1 MAKAIAIGALAMTV
15 LLFGLSGPAWSDEV
29 DACSG
34 PGLKLELPTASD
46 ASVDLILIPKAN
58 TTGPAGRRAPGLI
71 VEDALQRAIEHIAVP
86 LEPADIRPFA
96 APHPFFRTA
105 AGSVKLSR
113 GQVVVVAIGSPSG
126 PMLARFVK
134 TTGPATQAE
143 LTSFRRA
150 VAALRLEPGSYC
162 TGESSAQAT
171 SSGDR

>member
-1 MAKAIAIGALAMTV
+1 MAKAIAIGALAITV
-15 LLFGLSGPAWSDEV
+15 VFFGLSGPAWSDEI

-34 PGLKLELPTASD
+34 PGLELPTASD
-46 ASVDLILIPKAN
+46 ATVDLIPVPKAR
-58 TTGPAGRRAPGLI
+58 GSAARRAPGLI

-86 LEPADIRPFA
+86 MEPADIRPFA

-105 AGSVKLSR
+105 AGTVKMSR

-134 TTGPATQAE
+134 TTGPATPEE

-162 TGESSAQAT
+162 SGTSSARIA
-171 SSGDR
+171 GEAP